1 MIDIVALRTLVA
13 LDALGSVTATA
24 DSLGYT
30 PAAVSHQLQKLSR
43 YLGAPVTERSGRG
56 ISLTPM
62 GRELSGRGAQILHD
76 LEGIEAEARARSGE
90 PRGRIT
96 VGGFSTGIRGL
107 LVPAR
112 AETAGGGARTHGDE
126 RRVRSR

>member
-43 YLGAPVTERSGRG
+43 YLGAPVTERS
-56 ISLTPM
+56 TPSARW
-62 GRELSGRGAQILHD
+62 GSG
-76 LEGIEAEARARSGE
+76 GE
-90 PRGRIT
+90 PGQ
-96 VGGFSTGIRGL
+96 
-107 LVPAR
+107 
-112 AETAGGGARTHGDE
+112 ETNDE
-126 RRVRSR
+126 ESGSPRSSSCLRRH